1 MSTRKPA
8 TTTPAPATTTP
19 APATTTR
26 KRAAI
31 APTLNPPATDERAR
45 YFVHIMLKSDV
56 PTVADMRT
64 SYAYTI
70 AADNK
75 TNAVLFAR
83 ALVRQ
88 ATLWACGE
96 IDANSAYRFHDEDWR
111 VVQVSKQVYRK
122 SAPAM
127 SKNARKRAARATSTT
142 STTTP
147 APAPVRTNK
156 GTGRKN
162 K

>member
-1 MSTRKPA
+1 MTTRKSA

-19 APATTTR
+19 APATR
-26 KRAAI
+26 KRVPV

-64 SYAYTI
+64 SYAYTV

-75 TNAVLFAR
+75 TDAVLFAR

-88 ATLWACGE
+88 STLWACGE
-96 IDANSAYRFHDEDWR
+96 IDPNSAYRFHDEDWR

-142 STTTP
+142 TTTP